1 MTRRPIVCVVGAG
14 PAGMIAAGRAAELGA
29 QVILLERNRALGRKL
44 LITGGGRCNVTN
56 AVADRHVLVSRYG
69 ANASALHSVFA
80 RFAPDDM
87 RSLLHRLGLDTVEEA
102 EGRVFPAT
110 QKAVSVR
117 DALVRYMESGPVS
130 VRTDAR
136 VRRLVTSA
144 GRADGGGNVARG
156 AGRDGAAGGGGGGY
170 VAWGAGGGG
179 EGAAGGDG
187 GGNRSG
193 EGAAGAAGGGNV
205 ARGRHVVAVELAS
218 GDRIEADRFIVA
230 TGGVSRPETGSTGDG
245 FDWLRELGASVRY
258 PEPSLVPI
266 RVVERWPLSLQGL
279 AVGEARLSVFLD
291 GARQFTATGKL
302 LFTHFGMSGPVVLNL
317 SQRINE
323 LAQGGPVTIAIDP
336 LPDED
341 NGSVDRRLQAI
352 LAESPKKLL
361 GNVLGRLVPARLA
374 SVVLE
379 LAGVDPAT
387 RCSELPRERR
397 RAVVDA
403 VKALPVT
410 FDGLLGADRAVVSS
424 GGVSPRD
431 VDFTTMTLVSIPN
444 LAVVGDMLDF
454 ERQSGGYS
462 LQLCWST
469 GWVAGSSAAG
479 VGGDG

>member
-1 MTRRPIVCVVGAG
+1 MTDRRVVCVVGGG

-29 QVILLERNRALGRKL
+29 RVILLERNRALGRKL

-69 ANASALHSVFA
+69 AGASALHSVFA

-87 RSLLHRLGLDTVEEA
+87 RSLLHRLGLDTIEEA

-117 DALVRYMESGPVS
+117 DALVRYMESGSVT
-130 VRTDAR
+130 VRTGAR
-136 VRRLVTSA
+136 VHRLVALS
-144 GRADGGGNVARG
+144 GD
-156 AGRDGAAGGGGGGY
+156 
-170 VAWGAGGGG
+170 GAGGGEAAG
-179 EGAAGGDG
+179 GDSNCGGVGEAAGGDGGANRSEEGAAGGD
-187 GGNRSG
+187 
-193 EGAAGAAGGGNV
+193 GGGNV

-245 FDWLRELGASVRY
+245 FDWLRELGAAVRY
-258 PEPSLVPI
+258 PKPSLVPI
-266 RVVERWPLSLQGL
+266 RVVERWPLALQGL
-279 AVGEARLSVFLD
+279 AIGEARLSVLLD

-317 SQRINE
+317 SQGINE
-323 LAQGGPVTIAIDP
+323 LAQGGPVTILIDP
-336 LPDED
+336 LPGED
-341 NGSVDRRLQAI
+341 SGSVDRRLQAI

-361 GNVLGRLVPARLA
+361 GNVLGRLVPARMA

-379 LAGVDPAT
+379 LAGVDPST
-387 RCSELPRERR
+387 RCSELARERR

-444 LAVVGDMLDF
+444 LAVAGDMLDF

-479 VGGDG
+479 SGGTAHAR